1 MQLFKASS
9 LYLVIMLMALG
20 VQAQQPAPILSL
32 KQAVEIALKNNFNIR
47 LAQNNV
53 SISSNNVTLGNAG
66 MLPQVTGSISQANS
80 AQNIT
85 QTKSDGS
92 VANLNGVQN
101 STFNYGL
108 NLNWTVF
115 NGLAMFASYN
125 QLKQLNQYNQI
136 ASRDTVEATIAA
148 VLANYYSLVY
158 QKQQIGAQVGAIV
171 ISQTQLK
178 FARDKFMAGRASQLD
193 VLNAQVNL
201 NTDTAAYIT
210 LLQNFDQSK
219 TKLNQL
225 LARGASTNFTVT
237 DTITID
243 ESLRL
248 ADVLNQAQTRNPAI
262 LLAQI
267 NQNVAQLSLQQVKAA
282 RYPVVGLNAGYAYT
296 DAKTPAGFTHEQVS
310 NGLSYGLTASVNI
323 FNGLEQWRKER
334 NAKLQIANAGLLADK
349 AKQSVEAQVT
359 NYYIAYYSGLS
370 QVKLGK
376 ANVDVAKH
384 NLDISLEKYKL
395 GNITPLEVRE
405 AELNYLDAQS
415 RFLGA
420 QYQVKSAEIVL
431 KQLTSNINM

>member
-20 VQAQQPAPILSL
+20 VQAQQLAPILSL

-158 QKQQIGAQVGAIV
+158 QKQQIGAQVGAIA

-323 FNGLEQWRKER
+323 FNGLEQ
-334 NAKLQIANAGLLADK
+334 
-349 AKQSVEAQVT
+349 
-359 NYYIAYYSGLS
+359 
-370 QVKLGK
+370 
-376 ANVDVAKH
+376 
-384 NLDISLEKYKL
+384 
-395 GNITPLEVRE
+395 
-405 AELNYLDAQS
+405 S
-415 RFLGA
+415 R
-420 QYQVKSAEIVL
+420 
-431 KQLTSNINM
+431 